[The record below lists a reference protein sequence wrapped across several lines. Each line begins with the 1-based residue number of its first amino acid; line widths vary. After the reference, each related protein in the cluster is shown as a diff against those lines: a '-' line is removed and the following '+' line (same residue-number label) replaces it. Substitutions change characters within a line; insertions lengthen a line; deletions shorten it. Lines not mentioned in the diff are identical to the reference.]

1 MAKSKVLLPNDYM
14 KRLRKLEVGIDRIVA
29 SALKEGAEFLLPKL
43 KAKMQT
49 VIGHGTKYPSRT
61 TGEMISSVG
70 ISPVKETRRGGQ
82 NVKIGLSE
90 PRKKQVAPKKFH
102 MNKKGRKIASRG
114 YYEIT
119 NAMLANIIE
128 FGRRKAGYNQPPK
141 PMVKPV
147 ANANMDKCLNIMSVK
162 LDKEVGSL

>member
-1 MAKSKVLLPNDYM
+1 MAKAKVLLPNDYM
-14 KRLRKLEVGIDRIVA
+14 KRLRKLEVGIDGIVA
-29 SALKEGAEFLLPKL
+29 SALKDGAEFMMPKL
-43 KAKMQT
+43 KAKMQS

-82 NVKIGLSE
+82 NVKVGLSE

-102 MNKKGRKIASRG
+102 TNKKGRKIASRG

-128 FGRRKAGYNQPPK
+128 FAAARRATTSQ
-141 PMVKPV
+141 MVKPV
-147 ANANMDKCLNIMSVK
+147 ANSESNVVMLFRDGTEISVDVAK
-162 LDKEVGSL
+162 S